1 MNIET
6 LITERADVLK
16 SANEIKSIDI
26 EKYNELIHRY
36 YHLNNRI
43 FVLNNPEKVKTNRRI
58 YMKKYLEDEG
68 HKNNHKKYS
77 AIVSK
82 RQREEYKTLRAMY
95 RNDAVKAF

>member
-6 LITERADVLK
+6 LISERADVLK
-16 SANEIKSIDI
+16 SANEIKSTDI
-26 EKYNELIHRY
+26 EKYNELIRRY

-68 HKNNHKKYS
+68 HKNNHRKYT
-77 AIVSK
+77 AVVSK

>member
-6 LITERADVLK
+6 LIAERADVLK
-16 SANEIKSIDI
+16 SANEIKSTDI
-26 EKYNELIHRY
+26 NKYNELIRRY
-36 YHLNNRI
+36 YYLNNRI

-82 RQREEYKTLRAMY
+82 RQREESKTLREMY
-95 RNDAVKAF
+95 KNVAINAS

>member
-1 MNIET
+1 MEVET

-16 SANEIKSIDI
+16 TANAVKSTDI

-68 HKNNHKKYS
+68 HKNNHRKYT

-82 RQREEYKTLRAMY
+82 RQREEYKTLREMY
-95 RNDAVKAF
+95 KTVAVKAS